1 MKEYL
6 RLKEE
11 HSNNHFKLNKQYNL
25 ISIVRLLIGLS
36 FLICLF
42 YYLKTDH
49 LIFLLLL
56 PVWLFSFLSL
66 MKIHQKVALKRRIKK
81 TLISI
86 NDDEISYL
94 RKESIPFY
102 NGIECKD
109 DAHPYS
115 NDLDIFGNNSLFQ
128 HLNRTATYIGK
139 AMLSDSLLS
148 KLPNEKII
156 SNQEAIKELAQKVN
170 WRQYL
175 LARAKITN
183 DSKGVF
189 ERLVNWSKVKE
200 RKLSSVLIVIS
211 YGFPMLLVGCLLLF
225 YLTDNRV
232 YAYSAS
238 LLFLL
243 NLLTLATQLKRI
255 KKEISDSDRI
265 HQVIKNYSSIIE
277 SIENE
282 SFESPK
288 LNLLKN
294 KLEYNTVPASKQIRV
309 LSSLYADMQ
318 NILNPMGAVLL
329 NGLFLYHLHSLKALL
344 NWKAE
349 FAEHISTWFDV
360 IGEFEMLNSFANFSF
375 NNPQFTFPVLN
386 DDQKIILHDLGH
398 PLIKAETRVTN
409 TVEFNAHK
417 FIILT
422 GSNMSGKS
430 TFLRTLGV
438 NMVLAGTGAPICSSF
453 ANLYPLDILAS
464 MRLSDSLSDSES
476 YFFAEVKRLKQIME
490 RLDKGV
496 CLVLLDEILR
506 GTNSDDKRSGTIEVI
521 KKMIAKGVMG
531 IAATHDL
538 EVCLMT
544 DEYPDILTNKCF
556 EVEILNNDLSFD
568 YKLRDGICKNKSAT
582 FIMRK
587 MEVI

>member
-1 MKEYL
+1 
-6 RLKEE
+6 
-11 HSNNHFKLNKQYNL
+11 
-25 ISIVRLLIGLS
+25 
-36 FLICLF
+36 
-42 YYLKTDH
+42 
-49 LIFLLLL
+49 
-56 PVWLFSFLSL
+56 

-521 KKMIAKGVMG
+521 KKMIAKGVIG